1 MELFTQTVVTK
12 LSKIWV
18 WDPGYGIKLFRIP
31 DPGVKKA
38 PIPNPG
44 SRIRIRNTGAYLWF
58 CQGGCTFLTD
68 LPPPTPSPPPGS
80 GSESGSTSRFWAG
93 SGSCSGSA
101 SKQCGS
107 ILEIKRLFL
116 YIMIRS
122 KKLIWTSKTAFF
134 HRHIENFLYSLITWL
149 PFSDRKTG
157 SVFCS
162 PPMINCWLF
171 AGEAPWSVA
180 VIL

>member
-1 MELFTQTVVTK
+1 MSLGSGIRNKTVP
-12 LSKIWV
+12 
-18 WDPGYGIKLFRIP
+18 DPGSRGQKGPNPESRIP
-31 DPGVKKA
+31 DPDPQHWCV
-38 PIPNPG
+38 PMIL
-44 SRIRIRNTGAYLWF
+44 S
-58 CQGGCTFLTD
+58 GGMHIFD
-68 LPPPTPSPPPGS
+68 WPTPSHPLPPPGS

>member
-44 SRIRIRNTGAYLWF
+44 SGSATLVRTYDFVRGDAHFW
-58 CQGGCTFLTD
+58 LTYP
-68 LPPPTPSPPPGS
+68 LPPPGS